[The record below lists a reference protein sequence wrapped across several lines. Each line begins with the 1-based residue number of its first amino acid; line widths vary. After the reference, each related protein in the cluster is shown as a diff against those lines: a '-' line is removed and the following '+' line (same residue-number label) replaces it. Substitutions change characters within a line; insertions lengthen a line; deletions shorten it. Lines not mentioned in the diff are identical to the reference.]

1 MTKGQTLH
9 HELHNPVASPKKK
22 MNVNMQIKLWNM
34 LVQRKLGV
42 CCIKGCTHYEVLL
55 KFNPSLGRKGSNEC
69 DGGQSMDECL
79 Y

>member
-1 MTKGQTLH
+1 
-9 HELHNPVASPKKK
+9 
-22 MNVNMQIKLWNM
+22 MQIKLWNM

-55 KFNPSLGRKGSNEC
+55 KFNPSLGKEGSNEC
-69 DGGQSMDECL
+69 DGGQSMDKCL